1 MSRHEC
7 QVNSS
12 MSCRVELCCVASWR
26 VASRRVASCRVMSCH
41 VMSCHVTSCHVTPR
55 HVIPWT
61 RGDSN
66 LQTVENRQDRGKTV
80 AVRVRFTPTSVFVR
94 SQNFPE
100 ILGQNPE
107 TAPHDSPAPKIYR
120 KFWAGGSTASK
131 SCREEPACSH
141 GSLFR
146 KLSQAPKFS
155 RKFLV
160 RLHF

>member
-1 MSRHEC
+1 
-7 QVNSS
+7 

-26 VASRRVASCRVMSCH
+26 VASRRVASCHVVSCHVMSCH
-41 VMSCHVTSCHVTPR
+41 VMSCRVMSCHVAPR

-66 LQTVENRQDRGKTV
+66 LQTVENRQGRRKTV
-80 AVRVRFTPTSVFVR
+80 VVRVRFPPTSVFVR

-107 TAPHDSPAPKIYR
+107 TAPHDSPAPKICR
-120 KFWAGGSTASK
+120 KFWAVGSKASK
-131 SCREEPACSH
+131 SCREEPPCSH

-146 KLSQAPKFS
+146 KPFPGSKIS
-155 RKFLV
+155 RKFRLFFTLFPV
-160 RLHF
+160 RKK